1 MEDTLAGGPRISPT
15 RILAGLILGLVIGL
29 ALKWAAPA
37 ITPTV
42 EAVINPIGQLWLR
55 ALQMT
60 IIPLVVSLLITGIIT
75 SVAAARAGRIAAWS
89 LGIFIAFLWAS
100 TMMSAFLTPALL
112 SLFPIPADAAQALT
126 TQGSATAATGDVPT
140 LTDFVLGII
149 PTNPFAA
156 AANASMLPLIV
167 FAGAFGFAIA
177 KLDPTRRDRLGGIFE
192 ATTQAMLIIIGW
204 VLALAPI
211 GVAALAFSMAV
222 GIGVNAIGVLLHYI
236 LIVVAVGGV
245 VLLAAY
251 PVAMIGGRL
260 NLLRYA
266 RTVMEPQTVALST
279 QSSLASLP
287 AMLRACVSLGV
298 RTRTAEVTLPLAVA
312 VYRATS
318 PAMNLA
324 VVIYVAHLTGTPI
337 TPTTMALGIAVA
349 ATTTMGSVSLP
360 GTVSFVASCGP
371 IALAMGVPVGPLAL
385 LVAVET
391 LPDIMR
397 TVGNVTMNVA
407 VTATVD
413 RLAGGAGADDAL
425 PEG

>member
-37 ITPTV
+37 ITPMV
-42 EAVINPIGQLWLR
+42 EAVVSPIGQLWLR

-89 LGIFIAFLWAS
+89 LGIFIAFLWVS
-100 TMMSAFLTPALL
+100 TIMSAFLTPALL
-112 SLFPIPADAAQALT
+112 ALFPVPAEAAQALA
-126 TQGSATAATGDVPT
+126 TQGGASAAPGDVPT
-140 LTDFVLGII
+140 LTDLILGIV

-156 AANASMLPLIV
+156 AATASMLPLIV

-192 ATTQAMLIIIGW
+192 ATTQAMLLIIGW

-251 PVAMIGGRL
+251 PVALIGGRL

-266 RTVMEPQTVALST
+266 RAVMEPQAVALST

-287 AMLRACVSLGV
+287 AMLRACLSLGV
-298 RTRTAEVTLPLAVA
+298 RARTAEVTLPLAVA

-337 TPTTMALGIAVA
+337 TPTTMALGVAVA

-371 IALAMGVPVGPLAL
+371 IAMAMGVPVGPLAL

-407 VTATVD
+407 VSATVD
-413 RLAGGAGADDAL
+413 RLAGGAGADEMLPDA
-425 PEG
+425 